1 MSTSQLLVRH
11 SRALNGADPFLGLVG
26 GDIVLQLLQ
35 RGESPESIRVVD
47 FVPLN
52 RRDMAEAAAGS
63 DFVQADISSRAS
75 VEAAFSKPWPA
86 SVAKKPLTVFHTAAA
101 VRPQERSLLLYHRLS
116 AVNRDGAVNVLEAA
130 RAAGADIFIA
140 TSSASVSIVPPKF
153 WIWPWQSSPTDYF
166 QVANEKDFD
175 SPLRPHDRFF
185 SNCKPRAA
193 LYADATHLTD
203 ANRRLLQGRSGARHL
218 RRQPA
223 RLPHGHH
230 PPGQP
235 HLRPENRPRP
245 RSPPPHA

>member
-1 MSTSQLLVRH
+1 MRH
-11 SRALNGADPFLGLVG
+11 STASNGADPFPGLVG

-47 FVPLN
+47 FVPLS
-52 RRDMAEAAAGS
+52 RRDMVDAAAGS

-175 SPLRPHDRFF
+175 SPLRPHDQFF
-185 SNCKPRAA
+185 SNCKPTFCPSA
-193 LYADATHLTD
+193 LEETAL
-203 ANRRLLQGRSGARHL
+203 NRRQQMPTPKPKPSAPSAVPTSPASARAPSDL
-218 RRQPA
+218 ATPSTGKRRTPSSA
-223 RLPHGHH
+223 
-230 PPGQP
+230 
-235 HLRPENRPRP
+235 
-245 RSPPPHA
+245 SSSACATT